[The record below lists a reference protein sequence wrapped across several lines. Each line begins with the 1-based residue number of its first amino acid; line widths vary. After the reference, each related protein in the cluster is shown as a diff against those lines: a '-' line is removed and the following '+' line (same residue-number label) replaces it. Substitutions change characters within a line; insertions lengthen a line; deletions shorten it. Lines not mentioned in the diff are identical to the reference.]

1 MTDDIVERLRQ
12 WTPAD
17 CWACDSAAC
26 WNRTPADRWTC
37 ESPECWNSVTP
48 SCECTCHIHFGKE
61 AADEIERLRTEVK
74 RLQDFAKVDAA
85 EIELLGKTVDA
96 LQRRCAYLVRDTPY
110 WQVYR

>member
-1 MTDDIVERLRQ
+1 VTDDIVQRLRQ

-61 AADEIERLRTEVK
+61 AADEIERLRAEVA
-74 RLQDFAKVDAA
+74 RLEESAGNWGLPTFDQIL
-85 EIELLGKTVDA
+85 EA
-96 LQRRCAYLVRDTPY
+96 LQSPADNRGRGR
-110 WQVYR
+110 